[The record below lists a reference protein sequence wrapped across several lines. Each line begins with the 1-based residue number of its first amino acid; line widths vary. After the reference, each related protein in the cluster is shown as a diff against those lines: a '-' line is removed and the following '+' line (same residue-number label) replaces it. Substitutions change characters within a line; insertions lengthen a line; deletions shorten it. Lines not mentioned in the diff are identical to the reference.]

1 MRSDPASTT
10 RPTIRYRPG
19 VARPVRGKTTR
30 GNETDKIGF
39 TVTSD
44 WPDPVPA
51 TGGEAAVIE
60 TFLSHLL
67 DDLLARCA
75 SGPRDRHS
83 CPFNAS
89 PAQTGE

>member
-1 MRSDPASTT
+1 MHSDPATTT

-19 VARPVRGKTTR
+19 VPRPARRKVTR
-30 GNETDKIGF
+30 SNETDKARF

-44 WPDPVPA
+44 WPDPMPA
-51 TGGEAAVIE
+51 TGGEAGVIE

-75 SGPRDRHS
+75 SGPHGRHS
-83 CPFNAS
+83 
-89 PAQTGE
+89 